1 MESTRG
7 WVVWVGR
14 VISVLAALVFIA
26 SAAMKFKGGPEI
38 AQGFSHLGLPES
50 MRMSLGILEMSV
62 AAVYLVP
69 PLAVLGA
76 ILLTGYVGGTI
87 VTHWRMGEPVFVQ
100 IILGILVWLGL
111 YLREPRLK
119 ALIPIRTKPPA

>member
-1 MESTRG
+1 VESTRG
-7 WVVWVGR
+7 WVAWVGR
-14 VISVLAALVFIA
+14 VISVLAALAFIA
-26 SAAMKFKGGPEI
+26 SAALKFKGGPEI

-87 VTHWRMGEPVFVQ
+87 ITHWRIGEPVFVQ

-119 ALIPIRTKPPA
+119 ALIPIRKRPSA